1 MPLLGLGRSL
11 VTATDSR
18 RSVPGVLVTLVAFSV
33 IVGAC
38 AGGDGSADPDATGSG
53 GVGIPTTIAP
63 IPTAAPIQ
71 IDAEQGYVPAPIVW
85 EPAGAQTDTAVLA
98 VPIDYEN
105 PEAGSIELYL
115 ARHRATDP
123 VNRLGALLVN
133 QGGPGFG
140 SSWMALSAP
149 RIYDAALI
157 ERFDIIAWDPRGTG
171 LSVPAIDCID
181 DYDAIFGAIDSV
193 RDPQTAAVD
202 LAREFAEACRRN
214 NAEIITHVGTNNS
227 ARDME
232 AIRQALGEQ
241 QISYFGFSYGSELG
255 ATWAT
260 LFPDTVR
267 AAVLDGASDPNAD
280 RVQSSLQQ
288 LKGFDAAVG
297 RFLAACSANSS
308 CPIHNRGDAEGFF
321 DRLMRDLADSP
332 VPSLPGR
339 PMVGRDIATTAVI
352 KAMYGESSWS
362 SLERA
367 LLAAH
372 NGDGSGLLALYDAY
386 YQRRP
391 DGTWGNELE
400 AFQTISCADEPERPS
415 IAQLESERELYV
427 AASPR
432 LVPADTPVGVFCSF
446 FPPSVDVRIPITGRG
461 AGQIL
466 VIGTTGDPSTPLE
479 STRRMAAALDQGVLV
494 IVEAEQHTGYK
505 VNRCINDVVTD
516 YLVNRIVP
524 AAGTRC

>member
-1 MPLLGLGRSL
+1 MVAACVGVSLLL
-11 VTATDSR
+11 
-18 RSVPGVLVTLVAFSV
+18 
-33 IVGAC
+33 GAC
-38 AGGDGSADPDATGSG
+38 AGVDGRADRDADSSG
-53 GVGIPTTIAP
+53 GIASPTTVAP

-71 IDAEQGYVPAPIVW
+71 IDPDKGFVPAPIVW
-85 EPAGAQTDTAVLA
+85 EPAAAQTDTAVLA
-98 VPIDYEN
+98 VPIDYQN
-105 PEAGSIELYL
+105 PEAGSIELYI

-123 VNRLGALLVN
+123 ANRIGALLVN

-171 LSVPAIDCID
+171 LSVPAIDCIE
-181 DYDAIFGAIDSV
+181 DYDAIFGALDSA
-193 RDPQTAAVD
+193 RDPQTASVE
-202 LAREFAEACRRN
+202 LARTFAEACRRN
-214 NAEIITHVGTNNS
+214 NAEIITYVGTNNS
-227 ARDME
+227 ARDMD
-232 AIRQALGEQ
+232 AIRRALGEE

-267 AAVLDGASDPNAD
+267 AAVLDGASDPDAD

-288 LKGFDAAVG
+288 IAGFEASVG
-297 RFLAACSANSS
+297 RFLAACSANAT
-308 CPIHNRGDAEGFF
+308 CPIHSQGDAEGFF
-321 DRLMRDLADSP
+321 DQLMRDLADSP
-332 VPSLPGR
+332 VPSRPGR
-339 PMVGRDIATTAVI
+339 PLVGRDIAATAVI
-352 KAMYGESSWS
+352 MAMYSERSWS
-362 SLERA
+362 SLELA

-372 NGDGSGLLALYDAY
+372 DGDGSGLLALYDAY
-386 YQRRP
+386 YQRRS

-427 AASPR
+427 AAAPR
-432 LVPADTPVGVFCSF
+432 LVPADSPVGVFCSF
-446 FPPSVDVRIPITGRG
+446 FPPSIDVRIPITGRG

-479 STRRMAAALDQGVLV
+479 STRRMAAALEQGVLV
-494 IVEAEQHTGYK
+494 VVEAEQHTGYN
-505 VNRCINDVVTD
+505 VNFCINDVVTQ

-524 AAGTRC
+524 ATGTRC